1 MSKMRKASALMLA
14 AMMTVTVLPAQAAF
28 ADTSAA
34 VQGFDNGKGVNL
46 TKISSYVSGFS
57 NKDGGVAEIVAYDK
71 DNNNAWV
78 VNGATGKLDILSMG
92 NVTGARSDAMTATSI
107 DISGKAA
114 QAESTFTYGDMTSV
128 AVSTKDDLVAV
139 ALQDKSYD
147 KRGYIAFLR
156 KNGDFLGMVPA
167 GFQPDMVTFTPD
179 GNTVLAANE
188 GEPRNGIGSG
198 ITDPKGSVSVIR
210 VNHENP
216 AASRSEDAD
225 FTAFDS
231 KRDELVK
238 QNIIL
243 SKGTAPSAD
252 LEPEYIAASNTKAY
266 VTLQEANA
274 IAVLDLSG
282 GNYDGVYSMGFKD
295 LGAESNAIDVLEDD
309 KYEAAVYP
317 DAVGAYMPDGIAAW
331 ESGGQQYIATANEGD
346 AREWGDY
353 ANEGKV
359 SITSADGTEAKKVR
373 AIKADGTDGLPEGKT
388 VLFGGRSFSIYKV
401 EDSGLKQVYD
411 SGNEFEKKTAET
423 LASYF
428 NCSNDDNLIDSRSRK
443 KGPEAENVTVGTVN
457 GKIYAFI
464 GLERIGGIMVY
475 DVTDPEKAQYSNYV
489 NSRDFSEDPAKL
501 GEGVES
507 LKGDVA
513 PEGLAFVSASD
524 SPSKTPILLSAFEVS
539 GTVAA
544 YAVGDLPKVETAPAE
559 KKSVMSFR
567 ALKAASVKQTTT
579 SVKLSW
585 EKVSGAAKYTVYASE
600 YGKTKKLKKLTTTSG
615 TGLTVKK
622 ITSGKLKKG
631 KYYRFVVIATDGEGK
646 TIAKSRPVYAA
657 TKGGRYTNVSKVSIQ
672 SRTKAKTAL
681 RKLKAGKS
689 YTIKA
694 RQTKASSRLTL
705 KNCRGIKYETSNSK
719 IAAVSSRGKITG
731 KSRGVCY
738 IYAYAQNGVYT
749 RLKVTVR

>member
-1 MSKMRKASALMLA
+1 
-14 AMMTVTVLPAQAAF
+14 MT
-28 ADTSAA
+28 
-34 VQGFDNGKGVNL
+34 
-46 TKISSYVSGFS
+46 
-57 NKDGGVAEIVAYDK
+57 
-71 DNNNAWV
+71 
-78 VNGATGKLDILSMG
+78 
-92 NVTGARSDAMTATSI
+92 
-107 DISGKAA
+107 
-114 QAESTFTYGDMTSV
+114 
-128 AVSTKDDLVAV
+128 
-139 ALQDKSYD
+139 
-147 KRGYIAFLR
+147 
-156 KNGDFLGMVPA
+156 
-167 GFQPDMVTFTPD
+167 
-179 GNTVLAANE
+179 
-188 GEPRNGIGSG
+188 
-198 ITDPKGSVSVIR
+198 
-210 VNHENP
+210 
-216 AASRSEDAD
+216 
-225 FTAFDS
+225 
-231 KRDELVK
+231 
-238 QNIIL
+238 
-243 SKGTAPSAD
+243 
-252 LEPEYIAASNTKAY
+252 
-266 VTLQEANA
+266 
-274 IAVLDLSG
+274 
-282 GNYDGVYSMGFKD
+282 
-295 LGAESNAIDVLEDD
+295 
-309 KYEAAVYP
+309 
-317 DAVGAYMPDGIAAW
+317 
-331 ESGGQQYIATANEGD
+331 
-346 AREWGDY
+346 
-353 ANEGKV
+353 
-359 SITSADGTEAKKVR
+359 ITSADGTEAKKVR
-373 AIKADGTDGLPEGKT
+373 AIKADVTDGLPEGKT

-501 GEGVES
+501 GEGIES
-507 LKGDVA
+507 MKGDVA

-544 YAVGDLPKVETAPAE
+544 YAVGELPKAQTAPAV

-646 TIAKSRPVYAA
+646 AIAKSRPVYAA

-681 RKLKAGKS
+681 RKLKTGKS

-731 KSRGVCY
+731 KSKGVCY

-749 RLKVTVR
+749 RLKVSVR

>member
-14 AMMTVTVLPAQAAF
+14 AMMTVTVLPARAAF

-34 VQGFDNGKGVNL
+34 AQGFDNGKGVNL
-46 TKISSYVSGFS
+46 TKIGSYVSGFS

-114 QAESTFTYGDMTSV
+114 QAESSFTYGDMTSV

-274 IAVLDLSG
+274 IAVLDISG
-282 GNYDGVYSMGFKD
+282 GSYDGVYSMGFKD

-475 DVTDPEKAQYSNYV
+475 DVTDPEKAQYSNYI

-544 YAVGDLPKVETAPAE
+544 YAVGELPKAQTAPAV

-585 EKVSGAAKYTVYASE
+585 EKVSGAAKYTLYASE
-600 YGKTKKLKKLTTTSG
+600 YGKTKKLKKLMTTSG

-694 RQTKASSRLTL
+694 RQTKASSGLTL

-731 KSRGVCY
+731 KSKGVCY

-749 RLKVTVR
+749 KLKVTVC